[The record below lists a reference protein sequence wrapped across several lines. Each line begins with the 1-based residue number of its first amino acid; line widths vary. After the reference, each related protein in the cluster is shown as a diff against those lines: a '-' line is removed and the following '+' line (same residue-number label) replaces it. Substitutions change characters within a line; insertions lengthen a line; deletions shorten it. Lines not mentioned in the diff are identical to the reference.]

1 MAVSTPADWRHVP
14 LPWQRQAWERLNQ
27 WLDTGRLP
35 HALLLFDAAG
45 DGNELFA
52 TAFAARLLCPQP
64 QNNRACGN
72 CPSCRQFSA
81 GAHPDYHPLTIP
93 EGKTVIGV
101 EQIRGL
107 ARSLSLTSQY
117 GHGKVALLYPAG
129 AMNANAANSLL
140 KTLEEPT
147 SGTLLMLVAAH
158 PAQLPAT
165 LRSRCQRLP
174 LHAADLAPAIDWLNA
189 RQARPDWPALLAIAG
204 GAPLLAL
211 EFSGLPLIQRR
222 LDFFRMLLELRAGRR
237 NPIACA
243 TELSREPLPLVV
255 RLMQSW
261 VADLIVL
268 ASTGNSRTSPV
279 TNDDARDLLQ
289 TGLQGLN
296 LRKLHA
302 YLDHVKRVAQL
313 AATPVNAQLMLEQ
326 LFMEWADGLQT
337 LATAPLAALTG

>member
-1 MAVSTPADWRHVP
+1 MAVSMPADWHHVP
-14 LPWQRQAWERLNQ
+14 FPWQMQAWKHLNQ

-52 TAFAARLLCPQP
+52 IAFAARLLCRQP
-64 QNNRACGN
+64 QNGRACGG

-81 GAHPDYHPLTIP
+81 GAHPDYRPVTVP

-101 EQIRGL
+101 EQIREL
-107 ARSLSLTSQY
+107 ARSLALTSQY
-117 GHGKVALLYPAG
+117 GHGKVALLYPAD
-129 AMNANAANSLL
+129 AMNTNAANSLL

-147 SGTLLMLVAAH
+147 PDTLLILVTAH
-158 PAQLPAT
+158 PARLPAT
-165 LRSRCQRLP
+165 LRSRCQRLS
-174 LHAADLAPAIDWLNA
+174 LHAVILAPAVDWLNA
-189 RQARPDWPALLAIAG
+189 QQSRPDWPVLLAIAG
-204 GAPLLAL
+204 GAPFLAL
-211 EFSGLPLIQRR
+211 EFSDTPLMQRR
-222 LDFFRMLLELRAGRR
+222 LDFFHMLLELRTGGR
-237 NPIACA
+237 NPIVCA
-243 TELSREPLPLVV
+243 AELGREPLPRAL

-261 VADLIVL
+261 VADLIIL
-268 ASTGNSRTSPV
+268 ASTGNTETTPLINS
-279 TNDDARDLLQ
+279 DARDLLQ

-302 YLDHVKRVAQL
+302 YLDHIKRVTQL

-337 LATAPLAALTG
+337 LDTAPLAALTG